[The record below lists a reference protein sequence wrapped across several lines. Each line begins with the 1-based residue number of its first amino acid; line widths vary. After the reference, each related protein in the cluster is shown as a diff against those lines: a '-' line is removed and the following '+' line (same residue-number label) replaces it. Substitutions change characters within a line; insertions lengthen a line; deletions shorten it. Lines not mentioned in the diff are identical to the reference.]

1 MLDKYPL
8 EASLPASDINRAKA
22 FYRDKLGLKPTEET
36 GDGGAFY
43 DTGGTRFLLYPSGFA
58 GTNQATAA
66 GWQVDDIE
74 AVVAGL
80 KADGVEFQDYDFD
93 ELKTVDGIATLDD
106 GLKGAWFIDS
116 EGNILS
122 VFQVP

>member
-1 MLDKYPL
+1 M
-8 EASLPASDINRAKA
+8 
-22 FYRDKLGLKPTEET
+22 
-36 GDGGAFY
+36 
-43 DTGGTRFLLYPSGFA
+43 LYPSGFA

-80 KADGVEFQDYDFD
+80 KANGVEFQEYDFD
-93 ELKTVDGIATLDD
+93 ELKTVDGIATLPD

-122 VFQVP
+122 VFQPA

>member
-1 MLDKYPL
+1 MLANYAL
-8 EASLPASDINRAKA
+8 QASLPASDIERAKA
-22 FYRDKLGLKPTEET
+22 FYRDKLGLEPAEES
-36 GDGGAFY
+36 GDGGVFF

-80 KADGVEFQDYDFD
+80 KANGVEFQDYDFD
-93 ELKTVDGIATLDD
+93 ELKTVDGIATLPN

-122 VFQVP
+122 VFQTA

>member
-1 MLDKYPL
+1 MLANYPL
-8 EASLPASDINRAKA
+8 EASLPASDIERAKA
-22 FYRDKLGLKPTEET
+22 FYRDKLGLEPAEES

-43 DTGGTRFLLYPSGFA
+43 DTGGTRFMLYPSGFA

-80 KADGVEFQDYDFD
+80 KAKGVEFQEYDFD
-93 ELKTVDGIATLDD
+93 ELKTVDGIATLPD

-122 VFQVP
+122 VFQTA

>member
-1 MLDKYPL
+1 MLTKYPL
-8 EASLPASDINRAKA
+8 EASLPAADIERAKA
-22 FYRDKLGLKPTEET
+22 FYRDKLGLEPVEEA

-43 DTGGTRFLLYPSGFA
+43 ETGGARFLLYPSGFA

-66 GWQVDDIE
+66 GWQVDDID

-80 KADGVEFQDYDFD
+80 KANGVEFQDYDFD
-93 ELKTVDGIATLDD
+93 ELKTVDGIATLPN
-106 GLKGAWFIDS
+106 GIKGAWFIDS

-122 VFQVP
+122 VFQTA

>member
-1 MLDKYPL
+1 MLANYPL
-8 EASLPASDINRAKA
+8 EASLPASDIERAKA
-22 FYRDKLGLKPTEET
+22 FYRDKLGLTPAEEP

-43 DTGGTRFLLYPSGFA
+43 DTGGARFLLYPSGFA

-80 KADGVEFQDYDFD
+80 KANGVEFQEYDFD
-93 ELKTVDGIATLDD
+93 ELKTVDGIATLPN
-106 GLKGAWFIDS
+106 GIKGAWFNDS

-122 VFQVP
+122 VFQMA